1 MEDGEQNQSDQLC
14 SSKPRGRPNL
24 LTWLFL
30 VIVMVAVFFF
40 ARSTLCV
47 VGAVIVEGNSSITQ
61 EDIYRVAGIPDRV
74 NVFRLD
80 PEEIRTRLSGDLRIS
95 TVEVSR
101 SFPAAIVIR
110 ISERKPLFYVAT
122 NYGFAEVDRQGM
134 ILSCYKSLRQV
145 KVPVVT
151 GVALANQYVG
161 DTIPPGPIKDVLC
174 FLDNLDTET
183 VNQISEVNVRSDGYL
198 LVYTT
203 HPIQIRLGT
212 CERLTDKARFT
223 SDILQEIN
231 QKKLAIEYID
241 LNSTAPII
249 KAKK

>member
-24 LTWLFL
+24 FIWIFL
-30 VIVMVAVFFF
+30 VIALGAVIFF

-47 VGAVIVEGNSSITQ
+47 VGAVIVEGNSSIAQ
-61 EDIYRVAGIPDRV
+61 EDIFRVAGIPDRV
-74 NVFRLD
+74 NIFRLD
-80 PEEIRTRLSGDLRIS
+80 PEEIRARLAGDLRIS

-101 SFPAAIVIR
+101 SFPATIVIR

-134 ILSCYKSLRQV
+134 ILSCYKGLRQV
-145 KVPVVT
+145 KVPIVT

-161 DTIPPGPIKDVLC
+161 ETIPAGPIEDMLR

-183 VNQISEVNVRSDGYL
+183 FQQIAEVNIRTDGCF
-198 LVYTT
+198 VAYTT

-212 CERLTDKARFT
+212 RERMADKARFA